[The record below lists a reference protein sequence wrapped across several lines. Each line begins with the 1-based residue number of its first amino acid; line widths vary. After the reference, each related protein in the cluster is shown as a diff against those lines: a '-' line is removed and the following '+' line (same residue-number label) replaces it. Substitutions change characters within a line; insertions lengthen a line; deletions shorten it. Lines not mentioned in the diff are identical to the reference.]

1 MINASTGNPEEVAA
15 ISLNQKIIYLKA
27 ECDFTNKKDLAH
39 FYFSLDSNH
48 WTELG
53 TPLKM
58 TYTIPQFMGYRFTLF
73 NYATKE
79 TGGYADFD
87 YFHIVDSVSA
97 SKFR

>member
-1 MINASTGNPEEVAA
+1 MINASTGKPEEVAA
-15 ISLNQKIIYLKA
+15 IPLNQKIIYLKA
-27 ECDFTNKKDLAH
+27 ECDFTNKKDIAH
-39 FYFSLDSNH
+39 FYFSLDGNH

-58 TYTIPQFMGYRFTLF
+58 AYTIPQFMGYRFALF

-87 YFHIVDSVSA
+87 YFHIEDSVSA
-97 SKFR
+97 GK